1 MDVYGEQL
9 GIHYVFYWKNHQQYR
24 STLVLDGF
32 RGSSTTQKRVVWGG
46 GNSKIEYIF
55 VVVLL

>member
-46 GNSKIEYIF
+46 GGTQKNSPE
-55 VVVLL
+55 LLLF

>member
-46 GNSKIEYIF
+46 GTANESP
-55 VVVLL
+55 VLLVF